1 MYYTYL
7 ISSKKD
13 RRWYTGCTDDLRKR
27 FKAHNTG
34 QVSSTKGRG
43 PFELMYYEACHNKND
58 AYARE
63 KYLKT
68 GMGKRY
74 LKNRLKRFLALTGL
88 IVVMGMYAHS
98 SDAATISRPMQSLG
112 LVGYWSFDVGKGGAK
127 AVDMSGKGNNGTL
140 TNMNTTAAWV
150 GGKIGNALSFD
161 GVNDFVEVS
170 GPALT
175 NLTMCAWVLS
185 NNPDGTGNPD
195 GLSNIVGGSGILYY
209 ASVYSSKFQVY
220 DGGNWRS
227 GTTIFS
233 AGVWYYTCLTF
244 QGATKELKLYTNGNL
259 EYSASGW
266 GTYSNG
272 SISVLGRHT
281 GAVRYLNGK
290 LDEVR
295 IYNRAL
301 SAEEIKRLYRQ
312 TSPQMNASQANKL
325 RQGLVGMWTFDG
337 NDMSGNTAIDR
348 SGQGNNGTLTNGPT
362 RQIGK
367 IGQALN
373 FDGSNDYVNAGN
385 AASLANLTEDITAT
399 AWIKPMSLWKYNSII
414 SKWTPWI
421 FFVDSSNRLNW
432 YVRYSGVDYSVS
444 ANTALSSTNTW
455 YHAVVVYTR
464 SDSKATFYLNGKL
477 DGSSTR
483 VMDNNTTSSVR
494 MGYYGNSS
502 AAFNGLI
509 DEVRVYNRALTEAE
523 IRQLYKAGSSFHPN
537 VTNKSTIRDGL
548 VGHWTFDGADMG
560 TTSARDA
567 SGNANTGWL
576 INGAK
581 KTIGKI
587 GQGMNFD
594 GVDDN
599 VSAVIGS
606 VPSATFTIS
615 AWIKLNELGR
625 EQHAA
630 EFTGTQ
636 FYVASNNKLGTGN
649 WGNAAGS
656 TALTKGQWYH
666 IVITRN
672 SSQLLLFLNGSQ
684 DGSGSVLTNEP
695 SSPFVIGRFYGAGNY
710 WFNGLIDEVR
720 VYNRALTQAEIKRL
734 YNMGR

>member
-1 MYYTYL
+1 MKFHIYAFL
-7 ISSKKD
+7 I
-13 RRWYTGCTDDLRKR
+13 L
-27 FKAHNTG
+27 
-34 QVSSTKGRG
+34 
-43 PFELMYYEACHNKND
+43 
-58 AYARE
+58 
-63 KYLKT
+63 
-68 GMGKRY
+68 
-74 LKNRLKRFLALTGL
+74 FLCAFFF
-88 IVVMGMYAHS
+88 APS
-98 SDAATISRPMQSLG
+98 ADAATIGKPMQSLG

-127 AVDMSGKGNNGTL
+127 AVDMSGSGNNGTL

-161 GVNDFVEVS
+161 GSNDLIVLGSPAALDNIGGSPGSKTITAWIYQTGWGEGNLGTIWQKGSDAFGSGWNFQLKNDAAPLATFRGTIGGATPGVATAVANTISLNNWQFVAITYIGADGGPRLWIGGEEVS
-170 GPALT
+170 YDSRNDVT
-175 NLTMCAWVLS
+175 T
-185 NNPDGTGNPD
+185 
-195 GLSNIVGGSGILYY
+195 Y
-209 ASVYSSKFQVY
+209 ASDASSNACV
-220 DGGNWRS
+220 GNRC
-227 GTTIFS
+227 G
-233 AGVWYYTCLTF
+233 ADRTF
-244 QGATKELKLYTNGNL
+244 K
-259 EYSASGW
+259 
-266 GTYSNG
+266 G
-272 SISVLGRHT
+272 SI
-281 GAVRYLNGK
+281 
-290 LDEVR
+290 DEVR

-301 SAEEIKRLYRQ
+301 SADEIKRLYRQ
-312 TSPQMNASQANKL
+312 TSPQVNASQANKL

-337 NDMSGNTAIDR
+337 VDMGTTSAIDR
-348 SGQGNNGTLTNGPT
+348 SGNANTGWLINGTKKS
-362 RQIGK
+362 IGK

-373 FDGSNDYVNAGN
+373 FDGVDDYVDV
-385 AASLANLTEDITAT
+385 AS
-399 AWIKPMSLWKYNSII
+399 NSILNAYPITI
-414 SKWTPWI
+414 SVWAKINPVQAGTYPALVNKYVNGSLNGWQIYTEVSSKKLCAWYFRSSGNSTGYEGVNCFGSVTGYFDNQWHLVTFVVDASGSVLYVDGVSKRTSAWT
-421 FFVDSSNRLNW
+421 
-432 YVRYSGVDYSVS
+432 G
-444 ANTALSSTNTW
+444 TAGATNTTQNISIGT
-455 YHAVVVYTR
+455 YPNAQG
-464 SDSKATFYLNGKL
+464 YL
-477 DGSSTR
+477 
-483 VMDNNTTSSVR
+483 
-494 MGYYGNSS
+494 
-502 AAFNGLI
+502 NGLI
-509 DEVRVYNRALTEAE
+509 DEVRVYNRALTPTE

-537 VTNKSTIRDGL
+537 TTNKSTIRDGL

-581 KTIGKI
+581 KAIGRI
-587 GQGMNFD
+587 GQALNFD

-710 WFNGLIDEVR
+710 WFNGLLDEVR